1 MEFHL
6 YQWVV
11 DGEALIRQVQQLRS
25 PWLDAYF
32 RFATFLGNE
41 EFFLLFMPLLYWCIH
56 KAFGRR
62 LAYLLMLST
71 YVNTFVKGLFRLPRP
86 PQELRLVAQE
96 GYGLPSGHAMN
107 AVSVWGYTAHRWRQ
121 WGWVRWLLA
130 GLLIL
135 SIGFSRIYL
144 GVHYPADV
152 LAGWL
157 LGLLLLLAWIRV
169 EPRLA
174 TWASQRTPV
183 QVLGFSLLLAL
194 AMLFLHP
201 GDAQGYPSRAAGTIA
216 GVLLGLNV
224 GFFYEPRRV
233 DFQVAGSG
241 LQRLGRLLVGGGVT
255 LVFYLGLRVLFGLLP
270 VDPTTAA
277 LLRMV
282 RYAFT
287 GCAVAWW
294 GPAAFVRL
302 GLAQGKGGASLPTIS
317 APVPEEEAL

>member
-41 EFFLLFMPLLYWCIH
+41 EFFLLFMPLLYWSIH
-56 KAFGRR
+56 KAFGRQ

-71 YVNTFVKGLFRLPRP
+71 YLNTFVKGLFRLPRP
-86 PQELRLVAQE
+86 PQELRLVAQD

-107 AVSVWGYTAHRWRQ
+107 AVTVWGYTACRWRQ
-121 WGWVRWLLA
+121 WGGARWLLA
-130 GLLIL
+130 GLLVL
-135 SIGFSRIYL
+135 SIGLSRIYL

-152 LAGWL
+152 LTGWL
-157 LGLLLLLAWIRV
+157 LGLLLLLAWLRA
-169 EPRLA
+169 EPGLA
-174 TWASQRTPV
+174 AWASRRTAG
-183 QVLGFSLLLAL
+183 QVLAFSLLLAL

-201 GDAQGYPSRAAGTIA
+201 GDTDGYPSRSAGTIA
-216 GVLLGLNV
+216 GTLLGLNV

-233 DFQVAGSG
+233 GFQVTGSWI
-241 LQRLGRLLVGGGVT
+241 QRLGRLLVGGAVT
-255 LVFYLGLRVLFGLLP
+255 LVFYLGLRILFGLLP
-270 VDPTTAA
+270 VDPMTGA
-277 LLRMV
+277 LLRLV

-302 GLAQGKGGASLPTIS
+302 GLAEGKHRPIMEL
-317 APVPEEEAL
+317 AP